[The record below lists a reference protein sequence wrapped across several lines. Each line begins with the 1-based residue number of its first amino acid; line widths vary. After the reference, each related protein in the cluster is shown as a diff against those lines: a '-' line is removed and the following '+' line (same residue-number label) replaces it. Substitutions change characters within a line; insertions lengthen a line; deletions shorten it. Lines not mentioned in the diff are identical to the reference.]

1 LTFLFLCAIFMGVK
15 KMYSLLVK
23 WERMLLMNKRLGT
36 LLLAVVCSLFV
47 FVSCN
52 EQADA
57 YELYLDMNKA
67 MENIT
72 SMKVAMDGK
81 MQMSVSG
88 NNLDLHMKADETVIE
103 HAEGQIDMAVTMEAD
118 MAQLGSVNTSL
129 YVKDGYIYE
138 DIMGI
143 KMKIKADETA
153 VSEISDVCESALL
166 DFAKDIVIDSSV
178 TKTDNGKELRFTL
191 NGEKMTDALAN
202 TMKALTSSLGDN
214 ISYSFGDV
222 TYTALVGEDFLPTRI
237 DLSFSCDLTIEG
249 EQASASYTLTTT
261 DIDYNV
267 TQIEYPADLDS
278 YQLIDADLG
287 QLEA

>member
-1 LTFLFLCAIFMGVK
+1 
-15 KMYSLLVK
+15 
-23 WERMLLMNKRLGT
+23 
-36 LLLAVVCSLFV
+36 
-47 FVSCN
+47 
-52 EQADA
+52 
-57 YELYLDMNKA
+57 
-67 MENIT
+67 
-72 SMKVAMDGK
+72 
-81 MQMSVSG
+81 
-88 NNLDLHMKADETVIE
+88 
-103 HAEGQIDMAVTMEAD
+103 
-118 MAQLGSVNTSL
+118 
-129 YVKDGYIYE
+129 
-138 DIMGI
+138 
-143 KMKIKADETA
+143 
-153 VSEISDVCESALL
+153 
-166 DFAKDIVIDSSV
+166 
-178 TKTDNGKELRFTL
+178 
-191 NGEKMTDALAN
+191 MTDALAN